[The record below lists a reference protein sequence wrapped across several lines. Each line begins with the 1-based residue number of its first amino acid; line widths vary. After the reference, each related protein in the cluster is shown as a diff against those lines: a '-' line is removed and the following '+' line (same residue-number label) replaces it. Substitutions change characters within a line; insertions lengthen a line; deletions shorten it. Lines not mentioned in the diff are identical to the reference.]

1 MERQLVSP
9 SFPSLGLPP
18 FTEMGLPL
26 PRWVRSTVVA
36 DPHCHYSKQA
46 KDRLCSSGSA
56 HLPGLAER
64 SPQGRLA
71 RMKMLG
77 FESGPERQLGAHS
90 RDPGQTVAEGCGGA
104 DVGPTEPGEG
114 SGALLRL
121 LAAPRCYPCQRT
133 LPPGQ
138 ACGHILRQ
146 RPRHRQKWVSGCVWL
161 TVMHWQGARLPFSL
175 RCREQATGTSSGHL
189 LHGWQGTRRWALGLT
204 WHGHPH
210 ALPRSLK

>member
-1 MERQLVSP
+1 MERQLFSP

-26 PRWVRSTVVA
+26 PHWVRSRVVA
-36 DPHCHYSKQA
+36 DSHCDYSKQA
-46 KDRLCSSGSA
+46 KDHLCSSGSVY
-56 HLPGLAER
+56 LPGLAEG

-77 FESGPERQLGAHS
+77 FESGPEGQLGAHA
-90 RDPGQTVAEGCGGA
+90 RDPGQTVVEGCGGA

-121 LAAPRCYPCQRT
+121 LAAPRCYPCHRM

-138 ACGHILRQ
+138 GCGHILRQ
-146 RPRHRQKWVSGCVWL
+146 RPRHSKSGCLAVCGSL
-161 TVMHWQGARLPFSL
+161 SRTGREPGRHSASGAESKPQGLPLATCSMGGRL
-175 RCREQATGTSSGHL
+175 
-189 LHGWQGTRRWALGLT
+189 QGGGLWA
-204 WHGHPH
+204 
-210 ALPRSLK
+210 